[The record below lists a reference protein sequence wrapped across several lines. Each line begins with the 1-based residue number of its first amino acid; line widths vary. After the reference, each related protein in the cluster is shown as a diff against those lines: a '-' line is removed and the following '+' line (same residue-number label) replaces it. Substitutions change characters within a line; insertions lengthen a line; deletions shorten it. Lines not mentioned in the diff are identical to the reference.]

1 VALLG
6 VCRRRSSRGEVSGRW
21 RIAVYLTPILVCGLV
36 TIAAAPLSAQD
47 EGTPTQLWL
56 NYQFQQK
63 VGEKSRVFGT
73 LSYEELMSRENFWGE
88 WNRLAI
94 RGGGSVDLGSRFRVA
109 LGGDLRYTYRREID
123 DLFEFRLWQEGTAFW
138 PERTGGFRRW
148 VLVHRLRIEERI
160 TESDGWGFAMRLR
173 YRLEIKI
180 PLNKYTLEPKT
191 FYLPLAVEFFADIV
205 NEVPEYFAR
214 QNRATV
220 GLGYVI
226 NKNWTVDLR
235 YHRQRSRSTIDDDF
249 KISNNVID
257 FSVKTSFRIRD
268 LVKGR

>member
-1 VALLG
+1 
-6 VCRRRSSRGEVSGRW
+6 VSGRW
-21 RIAVYLTPILVCGLV
+21 RIAVHLTPILVSGLL
-36 TIAAAPLSAQD
+36 TIAAAPVSAQD
-47 EGTPTQLWL
+47 EDTPTQLWL
-56 NYQFQQK
+56 AYSHQHK
-63 VGEKSRVFGT
+63 VGEKTRVFTNLG
-73 LSYEELMSRENFWGE
+73 YEELMSRESFWGE
-88 WNRLAI
+88 WNKLYLN
-94 RGGGSVDLGSRFRVA
+94 GGGSYDVGDRFRIA
-109 LGGDLRYTYRREID
+109 GGAGLYYTYRPGIE
-123 DLFEFRLWQEGTAFW
+123 DLFELRLWQEGTAFW
-138 PERTGGFRRW
+138 PERTGGLRRW

-205 NEVPEYFAR
+205 NEVPEFFAR